1 MQSPPQRRS
10 HYARVAI
17 GFWLLVGLVTWNVLF
32 DREIKRAEN
41 RYVQL
46 QAASERGEG
55 PAVTIRG
62 VMDPAISRAVRVA
75 TGWSVLV
82 TGAGLVATVW
92 GIRRR
97 RR

>member
-1 MQSPPQRRS
+1 MQSPFRRRS
-10 HYARVAI
+10 DYARVAI
-17 GFWLLVGLVTWNVLF
+17 SFWLLVGLVTWNVLF
-32 DREIKRAEN
+32 DRDVKRAEN

-46 QAASERGEG
+46 QAASERGKG

-62 VMDPAISRAVRVA
+62 VMDPAIGRGVRVA
-75 TGWSVLV
+75 TGWSALV

-97 RR
+97 RK